1 MPITS
6 LAVFALA
13 ALIQARPPLKLVKE
27 FTLDAASGVS
37 FGTLQNIDIG
47 PDGGIA
53 VVDQGNGVIYRFTAA
68 GKLRDSLSHKGQGPG
83 EFMTAAGLGIGP
95 AGEVAL
101 VDIRTRRFTQWNADG
116 SLKGSAQVQGGMP
129 IDLYWR
135 GAAPVVGILNFGPGI
150 QSQARFVAAGTGDI
164 SYSGTVVAAY
174 PDPPREEYPTAVS
187 CGMCRRAA
195 TPDGK
200 LLAAAPD
207 TFYRISEVNADG
219 KALRTWKRTDI
230 GAGERTKE
238 EADALQARIAAGP
251 GGGQRPPPGLP
262 VPNLKYRPR
271 VQGIGID
278 GTGKLIALVSNAGS
292 TSPVIDVF
300 AGDGKFLGTIKPAEE
315 LKALVVRGSRVVAL
329 GESKDGEH
337 VLHVYRIE

>member
-1 MPITS
+1 MTT
-6 LAVFALA
+6 LAVLALA
-13 ALIQARPPLKLVKE
+13 ALLQARPPFKLVKE
-27 FTLDAASGVS
+27 FTLDAGSGVS

-53 VVDQGNGVIYRFTAA
+53 VVDQGNGVIYRFTSA
-68 GKLRDSLSHKGQGPG
+68 GKLRDSLGHKGRGPG
-83 EFMTAAGLGIGP
+83 EFVAAAGLGIGP
-95 AGEVAL
+95 GGEVAL
-101 VDIRTRRFTQWNADG
+101 VDISTRRFTQWNADG
-116 SLKGSAQVQGGMP
+116 SLKGSSQVTGGMP

-135 GAAPVVGILNFGPGI
+135 GAAPIVGILNFGPGI
-150 QSQARFVAAGTGDI
+150 QSQARFVAATNGDI
-164 SYSGTVVAAY
+164 AYGAAAIASY
-174 PDPPREEYPTAVS
+174 PDPAREEYPTAIS
-187 CGMCRRAA
+187 CGMCRRAS

-207 TFYRISEVNADG
+207 TFYRISEVGADG
-219 KALRTWKRTDI
+219 KALRTWKRGDI

-271 VQGIGID
+271 VQAMGID
-278 GTGKLIALVSNAGS
+278 AAGRLIALVSNAGS

-315 LKALVVRGSRVVAL
+315 LRALVVRGNRVVAL

-337 VLHVYRIE
+337 LLHVYRIE